1 MTVQPAMT
9 PVPHAV
15 STHEPAGQTL
25 RWMAHWDLQHLPV
38 VDAHGIAVG
47 VLSLA
52 DHEGRFGGI
61 PRALDEKSV
70 DELMERPP
78 TVGPRTHLMWALRLL
93 RNSRVH
99 ALPVVD
105 GDGRPVGVLEAANLR
120 SRRPDAPALTAI
132 ATHQGA

>member
-9 PVPHAV
+9 PVAHAV
-15 STHEPAGQTL
+15 SAHDPAGQTL
-25 RWMAHWDLQHLPV
+25 RWMAHWDLPHLPV
-38 VDAHGIAVG
+38 VDASGVAVG

-61 PRALDEKSV
+61 PRELDEKSV

-78 TVGPRTHLMWALRLL
+78 TVGPRTHLIWALRLL

-99 ALPVVD
+99 ALAVVD
-105 GDGRPVGVLEAANLR
+105 TGGRPLGVLEAANLR
-120 SRRPDAPALTAI
+120 ARRDEAPALTPI

>member
-9 PVPHAV
+9 PVAHAV

-25 RWMAHWDLQHLPV
+25 RWMAHWDLPHLPV
-38 VDAHGIAVG
+38 VNAEGIAVG

-61 PRALDEKSV
+61 PRELDEKSV

-78 TVGPRTHLMWALRLL
+78 TVGPRTRLMGALRLL

-105 GDGRPVGVLEAANLR
+105 ARGRPIGVLDATSLR
-120 SRRPDAPALTAI
+120 TRRPEAPALTAI

>member
-9 PVPHAV
+9 PVAHAAR
-15 STHEPAGQTL
+15 THEPAGQTL
-25 RWMAHWDLQHLPV
+25 RWMAHWELPHLPV
-38 VDAHGIAVG
+38 VNADGIAVG

-61 PRALDEKSV
+61 PRELDVKSV

-78 TVGPRTHLMWALRLL
+78 TVGPRTGLMRALRLL
-93 RNSRVH
+93 RNNRVH
-99 ALPVVD
+99 ALSVVD
-105 GDGRPVGVLEAANLR
+105 SNGRPVGVLEAANLR
-120 SRRPDAPALTAI
+120 TRRTDAPALTAI